1 MRRGIMI
8 LVLARWRLNQL
19 FARAVAV
26 FLVAVA
32 CTGQQTTPAGT
43 TPTATFGIGGLAS
56 VGVDGQTAVL
66 YNGKISVLDAG
77 NNVVQAIAIRDGKV
91 LAVGTTDQVKNAA
104 GSGAQLIDLGGRV
117 VIPGLID
124 GTLHGVRNSSDCFLR
139 DVRLDQV
146 FTREQALS
154 TYTQK
159 AKGLPT
165 GSWLYTWSGWNP
177 NQLDQ
182 PGMLTKAEL
191 DKVLP
196 DNPVMVQA
204 TGFSGIETNSRGLQ
218 ALGIAGASTDP
229 GVAKDPKGQPTGQL
243 SGTAAAAARQ
253 AMGAQLRALSIDQ
266 QVECMRAFMREANRV
281 GLTSWDD
288 PAGNDQFDPQGRSLE
303 LLVGDHGYQ
312 AINQLHRTGEMTT
325 RIVLH
330 FSCFTP
336 DPAFDCVKRSTY
348 NAISLVG
355 DDWLL
360 IGGMGEE
367 LTTNMPNGLYPMPDY
382 QNAVDYLA
390 VQRWN
395 LEHHAT
401 TPPQQ
406 EQVTSAWERADAKS
420 SIKDLGWRMLHPGG
434 GPQYPTAEIL
444 SRLKALNAGVVLTDS
459 GGQGQQAAQTP
470 PYNRAY
476 ESGVRMCL
484 GTDALNVAPY
494 PPFWNLWYTV
504 SGHTPDPAVPGV
516 PADQRLSREQALR
529 AATSNCAW
537 FMHMEGKIGT
547 LEVGR
552 FDGLT
557 RAERPRGAQSP
568 AGDAAA
574 RAGGGQT
581 ARLPALGARAQPA
594 PPAHLHARHAHPGH
608 HQPVFSADHQGRR
621 GHRARARLQRHPLQH
636 RGLVRTGG
644 HLPAGVARAAGR
656 RPPDRVQLH
665 RGRGDRGS
673 AQGAIPV
680 RAAEPGL
687 LPRSRRPRGAGR
699 QSHGYGERDRPP

>member
-1 MRRGIMI
+1 MI
-8 LVLARWRLNQL
+8 PVLSRSRLVH
-19 FARAVAV
+19 FSARAVAG
-26 FLVAVA
+26 LIVAVA
-32 CTGQQTTPAGT
+32 CTGQQAVPTGA

-56 VGVDGQTAVL
+56 VGVEGRTAVL
-66 YNGKISVLDAG
+66 YNGKISILDSG
-77 NNVVQAIAIRDGKV
+77 NTVVQAIALRDGRV
-91 LAVGTTDQVKNAA
+91 LAIGTTDQVKNAA

-124 GTLHGVRNSSDCFLR
+124 GTLHGVRNSTDCFLR

-154 TYTQK
+154 AYGER
-159 AKGLPT
+159 AKGLPS

-182 PGMLTKAEL
+182 PGMLTRAEL

-204 TGFSGIETNSRGLQ
+204 TGYSGIQVNSRALS
-218 ALGIAGASTDP
+218 ALGITANSTDA

-253 AMGAQLRALSIDQ
+253 AMGAQIRALSIDQ
-266 QVECMRAFMREANRV
+266 QVDCMRAFMREANRV

-288 PAGNDQFDPQGRSLE
+288 PAGNDQFDPQGRLLE
-303 LLVGDHGYQ
+303 VLVGDHGYQ
-312 AINQLHRTGEMTT
+312 AINQLHRNGEMTA
-325 RIVLH
+325 RVSLH

-336 DPAFDCVKRSTY
+336 DPALDCVKRNTY
-348 NAISLVG
+348 NAISLMG

-390 VQRWN
+390 LQRWN

-401 TPPQQ
+401 TPAQQ

-420 SIKDLGWRMLHPGG
+420 SIKDLRWLMLHPGG
-434 GPQYPTAEIL
+434 GPEYPTAEIL
-444 SRLKALNAGVVLTDS
+444 RRLKALNVGVVLTDS
-459 GGQGQQAAQTP
+459 AGQGQQAAQTP
-470 PYNRAY
+470 PYKRAY
-476 ESGVRMCL
+476 ECGARLCL

-494 PPFWNLWYTV
+494 PPMWNLWYTI

-516 PADQRLSREQALR
+516 PAEQRLTREQALR
-529 AATSNCAW
+529 SATANCAW

-552 FDGLT
+552 YADLSVLNKDYWNVPVDDIRTIVSVLT
-557 RAERPRGAQSP
+557 I
-568 AGDAAA
+568 
-574 RAGGGQT
+574 
-581 ARLPALGARAQPA
+581 
-594 PPAHLHARHAHPGH
+594 
-608 HQPVFSADHQGRR
+608 
-621 GHRARARLQRHPLQH
+621 
-636 RGLVRTGG
+636 TGG
-644 HLPAGVARAAGR
+644 KIGWASDDFASLAPKR
-656 RPPDRVQLH
+656 
-665 RGRGDRGS
+665 
-673 AQGAIPV
+673 
-680 RAAEPGL
+680 
-687 LPRSRRPRGAGR
+687 
-699 QSHGYGERDRPP
+699 

>member
-1 MRRGIMI
+1 MI
-8 LVLARWRLNQL
+8 RSLARSRLDHL
-19 FARAVAV
+19 SARAVAV
-26 FLVAVA
+26 FLIAVA
-32 CTGQQTTPAGT
+32 CTGQQSTPAGT

-56 VGVDGQTAVL
+56 VGVEGHTAVL

-154 TYTQK
+154 TYAQK

-204 TGFSGIETNSRGLQ
+204 TGFAGIQVNSRALN
-218 ALGIAGASTDP
+218 ALGITASTTDP
-229 GVAKDPKGQPTGQL
+229 GVAKDPKGLPTGQL

-470 PYNRAY
+470 PYKRAY

-494 PPFWNLWYTV
+494 PPMWNLWYTI
-504 SGHTPDPAVPGV
+504 SGHSPDPAVPGV
-516 PADQRLSREQALR
+516 PAEQRLTREQALR
-529 AATSNCAW
+529 SATSNCGW
-537 FMHMEGKIGT
+537 FMHMENRVGT

-552 FDGLT
+552 YADLAVLSKDYWNVSVDDIRSIVSVLT
-557 RAERPRGAQSP
+557 I
-568 AGDAAA
+568 
-574 RAGGGQT
+574 AGGKVGW
-581 ARLPALGARAQPA
+581 ASDDFASLA
-594 PPAHLHARHAHPGH
+594 PKN
-608 HQPVFSADHQGRR
+608 
-621 GHRARARLQRHPLQH
+621 
-636 RGLVRTGG
+636 
-644 HLPAGVARAAGR
+644 
-656 RPPDRVQLH
+656 
-665 RGRGDRGS
+665 
-673 AQGAIPV
+673 
-680 RAAEPGL
+680 
-687 LPRSRRPRGAGR
+687 
-699 QSHGYGERDRPP
+699 